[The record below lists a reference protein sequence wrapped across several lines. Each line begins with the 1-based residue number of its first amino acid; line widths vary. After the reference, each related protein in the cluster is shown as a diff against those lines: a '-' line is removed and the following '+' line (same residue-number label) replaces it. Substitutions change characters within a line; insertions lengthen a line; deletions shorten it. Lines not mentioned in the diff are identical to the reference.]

1 MALVVN
7 EIFYSIQGESTY
19 AGLPC
24 IFVRLTG
31 CNLRCAYC
39 DTRYA
44 FSQGRPMTLEEIED
58 LLRLHRCSLV
68 EITGGE
74 PLLQDETPELVRRLL
89 ERGYR
94 VLLETN
100 GSLDISRV
108 DSRCI
113 RIMDLKCPSS
123 GEVEQN
129 DLENLHRL
137 TPGDEVK
144 FVLGDRDDYEW
155 ARDMVRRVRPVAPPG
170 TTILFSAIAD
180 QLDHATLA
188 RWIIEDNLGVRL
200 QVQLHKIIWA
210 PDTRGV

>member
-7 EIFYSIQGESTY
+7 EIFYSIQGESSY

-31 CNLRCAYC
+31 CNLRCTYC

-44 FSQGRPMTLEEIED
+44 FDQGRPMTLEQIEHQ
-58 LLRLHRCSLV
+58 LRLHRCSLV

-74 PLLQDETPELVRRLL
+74 PLLQKETPELVRRLL
-89 ERGYR
+89 DCGYR

-100 GSLDISRV
+100 GSLDISQV

-113 RIMDLKCPSS
+113 RIMDVKCPSS

-137 TPGDEVK
+137 TPADEIK
-144 FVLGDRDDYEW
+144 FVLGDRHDYEW
-155 ARDMVRRVRPVAPPG
+155 AREIIRRVGPALRG
-170 TTILFSAIAD
+170 TTILLSAIANE
-180 QLDHATLA
+180 LDRATLA
-188 RWIIEDNLGVRL
+188 RWILEDSLEVRL
-200 QVQLHKIIWA
+200 QVQLHKIIWDPNA
-210 PDTRGV
+210 RGV